1 MKKSENWLLSK
12 PYLLNV
18 LYFGSLGQI
27 LYSLYNHYS
36 DLEDAVP
43 ALIQVLKD
51 QNEDVRW
58 NAVQALEKIDTPEA
72 LKALKEY

>member
-1 MKKSENWLLSK
+1 MKKFENWLLSK
-12 PYLLNV
+12 PYVLNV
-18 LYFGSLGQI
+18 LYFGSLGWI
-27 LYSLYNHYS
+27 LYSLYKHYS